1 MRKNKIRASR
11 ALLLLVVILPLCGC
25 GSINIFPFP
34 YQSAAKAADK
44 VLDDI
49 LPASATGNASTSGA
63 NGSTATGESPRQLS
77 EAKKP

>member
-1 MRKNKIRASR
+1 MYKKKTGYAR
-11 ALLLLVVILPLCGC
+11 ALSVLIVTAPLLFLSGC
-25 GSINIFPFP
+25 GTLNILPFP

-49 LPASATGNASTSGA
+49 IPAQGAT
-63 NGSTATGESPRQLS
+63 ESPRQVS

>member
-1 MRKNKIRASR
+1 MNKKKTAYARRWTALFV
-11 ALLLLVVILPLCGC
+11 AAPLLLPSGC
-25 GSINIFPFP
+25 GTLNILPFP

-49 LPASATGNASTSGA
+49 IPAQGGA
-63 NGSTATGESPRQLS
+63 DSPRQVS